1 MNMKNNND
9 EILSRREFFKKTAK
23 GALPFLAFGM
33 FGPSILSACSK
44 NEDEEWI
51 NQRTGERESDGSQGN
66 DNNLSG
72 TWIGSSIS
80 FVFNPDGSGTYV
92 NAYSGESGSCTY
104 KFTETNKG
112 VIITTTPSEVGATS
126 NGSQSVTYYFIVNGN
141 TMSLYSDSGYT
152 DQIAQLTKQTEG
164 NNGGGNNNGGGCN
177 DCSASCASSCG
188 DGCST
193 SCYSSCAV
201 ECVGQCSSGCMG
213 SCSSSCTGSC
223 STGCKNTCTYSC
235 SGRSR
240 L

>member
-1 MNMKNNND
+1 M
-9 EILSRREFFKKTAK
+9 
-23 GALPFLAFGM
+23 AFGM

-44 NEDEEWI
+44 DEEEEWI
-51 NQRTGERESDGSQGN
+51 NQTTGEREPDDSQGN
-66 DNNLSG
+66 DDNLSG
-72 TWIGSSIS
+72 TWSGGFLR
-80 FVFNPDGSGTYV
+80 FVFNSDGSGTY
-92 NAYSGESGSCTY
+92 YSHESGSCTY
-104 KFTETNKG
+104 KFTEANKG
-112 VIITTTPSEVGATS
+112 VIIATPDVTY

-141 TMSLYSDSGYT
+141 TMNLYSNSDYT
-152 DQIAQLTKQTEG
+152 NQIAQLTKQTEG
-164 NNGGGNNNGGGCN
+164 DNGGGNNNGGGCN

>member
-1 MNMKNNND
+1 MNMKNNNN

-33 FGPSILSACSK
+33 FGPCSK
-44 NEDEEWI
+44 DEDEEWI

-72 TWIGSSIS
+72 TWIGSFIS
-80 FVFNPDGSGTYV
+80 FVFNPDGSGTFMDS
-92 NAYSGESGSCTY
+92 YSGESGSCTY
-104 KFTETNKG
+104 NLIETNKG
-112 VIITTTPSEVGATS
+112 VIGLMS
-126 NGSQSVTYYFIVNGN
+126 NGTQSVTYYFIVNGN
-141 TMSLYSDSGYT
+141 TMSLYSDSDYT
-152 DQIAQLTKQTEG
+152 GQIAQLTKQAGG
-164 NNGGGNNNGGGCN
+164 NTGGGNNNGGGCN
-177 DCSASCASSCG
+177 DCSGGCANGCG
-188 DGCST
+188 DGCSS

-223 STGCKNTCTYSC
+223 STGCRNTCTYSC
-235 SGRSR
+235 SGRNR